1 MHNLI
6 VKCIKKQMA
15 RAGIRGYPRNL
26 LFSFLA
32 AAFIIQLYTCKYVKF
47 LQEQMNEW
55 TKGQT
60 DERANE

>member
-15 RAGIRGYPRNL
+15 RAGIRGYPSNL

-47 LQEQMNEW
+47 LQEQMNE
-55 TKGQT
+55 
-60 DERANE
+60 